1 MIERTIKIIGNPD
14 IEFTSNMEK
23 AIGYLSRW
31 AFHNPKRC
39 NVQLFI
45 EPDNSIHAV
54 YRDSDGACNYTIYAM
69 LNPTGE
75 YSFHS

>member
-1 MIERTIKIIGNPD
+1 MERHIKIIGNPD
-14 IEFTSNMEK
+14 TEFTLNMEQ

-31 AFHNPKRC
+31 GFHNPKRC
-39 NVQLFI
+39 DVQLFI

-54 YRDSDGACNYTIYAM
+54 YRDSEGSCNYTIYAL
-69 LNPTGE
+69 LNPSGE